1 MSYGDGTFVKNKSGS
16 ITLQKYYGID
26 RNGKKIY
33 KKFTA
38 RNKTLAKEK
47 AYQYEQNLI
56 GLCNAESEKMSFLEY
71 ITRWAELYKKNSV
84 KATTYN
90 SIEDC
95 IKCRIEPY
103 DIASYQI
110 SQLNS
115 DIFQQY
121 INELVSAKYSKATIA
136 KTYNT
141 INNCLKMA
149 VIKGDIKSNPLLLVS
164 IPSEEKVLT
173 KEKDIEFFTEQ
184 DVKRLLLEAEK
195 TDSNGKQK
203 NLYAY
208 EIIFLIYTGLRIGE
222 ACALCWKN
230 IDLKSKTI
238 SVSASASIIRVADE
252 NKKTKEIIS
261 TPKTNKG
268 KRTVFLTKQAINA
281 IMKIREKNSKYLND
295 NDRVFVT
302 TVGTPLNRRNLRRS
316 LNSLQKNAKT
326 SIQNSGLHVLRHT
339 FATLAI
345 EKNVDL
351 KTISQMLGHAK
362 VSTTYNIYVHFIE
375 SNAAKALSV
384 LDNL

>member
-1 MSYGDGTFVKNKSGS
+1 M
-16 ITLQKYYGID
+16 
-26 RNGKKIY
+26 
-33 KKFTA
+33 
-38 RNKTLAKEK
+38 
-47 AYQYEQNLI
+47 
-56 GLCNAESEKMSFLEY
+56 
-71 ITRWAELYKKNSV
+71 
-84 KATTYN
+84 
-90 SIEDC
+90 
-95 IKCRIEPY
+95 
-103 DIASYQI
+103 
-110 SQLNS
+110 
-115 DIFQQY
+115 
-121 INELVSAKYSKATIA
+121 
-136 KTYNT
+136 
-141 INNCLKMA
+141 
-149 VIKGDIKSNPLLLVS
+149 
-164 IPSEEKVLT
+164 
-173 KEKDIEFFTEQ
+173 
-184 DVKRLLLEAEK
+184 
-195 TDSNGKQK
+195 
-203 NLYAY
+203 
-208 EIIFLIYTGLRIGE
+208 
-222 ACALCWKN
+222 
-230 IDLKSKTI
+230 
-238 SVSASASIIRVADE
+238 SASASIIRVADE